1 MQRDWGRKGGLR
13 DPDPRR
19 WTGPGIARERLDTL
33 LSGFQGRRVLV
44 VGDLML
50 DEYVW
55 GRVNRISPEAP
66 VMVVDVVETTHA
78 LGGAGNVVNN
88 IQAMGASAVVAGVVG
103 DDPNGLAVRERL
115 RECGSVPDGVA
126 IAPDRPTTVK
136 TRIVAH
142 SQQVVRVDREL
153 RTAIPETTLAAV
165 SRFVRDAVSGVDA
178 VLLSDYSKGV
188 LVDSLVRDAVAAARA
203 AGRPVAANL
212 KPPRV
217 DPFAGATLL
226 TLNVH
231 EAERATGVEITDEPS
246 LLSAGGSLRR
256 RLECS
261 ALMVTRGGEG
271 VALFTADAEPVLLA
285 ARRVEVYD
293 VTGAGDTVI
302 SAATLALAAGGGF
315 VEAAAIGNLAGNA
328 KVTKLGVAPV
338 TRDEIRRMAEPAVP
352 PEGEAS

>member
-13 DPDPRR
+13 DPEPQR
-19 WTGPGIARERLDTL
+19 WTGPGIARERLDAIL
-33 LSGFQGRRVLV
+33 AGFEGRRVLV

-88 IQAMGASAVVAGVVG
+88 IQAMGASALVSGVVG

-115 RECGSVPDGVA
+115 QACGSAPEGVVT
-126 IAPDRPTTVK
+126 APDRPTTVK

-142 SQQVVRVDREL
+142 SQQVVRVDREQ
-153 RTAIPETTLAAV
+153 RTAIPEATLAAV
-165 SRFVRDAVSGVDA
+165 SGFVRDAVARVDA

-203 AGRPVAANL
+203 AGKPVAANL

-217 DPFAGATLL
+217 EPFSGATLL

-231 EAERATGVEITDEPS
+231 EAERATGIEITDEPS
-246 LLSAGGSLRR
+246 LLSAGCGLRE
-256 RLECS
+256 RLACS
-261 ALMVTRGGEG
+261 ALK
-271 VALFTADAEPVLLA
+271 
-285 ARRVEVYD
+285 
-293 VTGAGDTVI
+293 
-302 SAATLALAAGGGF
+302 
-315 VEAAAIGNLAGNA
+315 IGRAH
-328 KVTKLGVAPV
+328 V
-338 TRDEIRRMAEPAVP
+338 
-352 PEGEAS
+352 